1 MSRATSHLSE
11 YIEICLNN
19 FRSTPYRSADSEVN
33 NRVRDRIGY
42 RKLMQVDEE
51 DNEELNYEDVKEVL
65 TDNRQNDDDFDR
77 QTEKRKRESVIFV
90 ATVAVWL

>member
-1 MSRATSHLSE
+1 MSRAISHLSE